1 MGFAGTLVLILT
13 KFDDNMERSQ
23 LQPKKLFGNI

>member
-1 MGFAGTLVLILT
+1 MGFAGRLVPILT
-13 KFDDNMERSQ
+13 KFDDNMESSQ